1 MEMYTGL
8 WWGHLKER
16 DDLKDP
22 GANGKNSIKM
32 EGRRRGR
39 NN

>member
-22 GANGKNSIKM
+22 GVNGKMVLNWI
-32 EGRRRGR
+32 
-39 NN
+39 